1 MNINV
6 ESLLYDSLAGTTLGT
21 IVPNNN
27 RPSQNAGGAGPI
39 TLYYYSWAKMHFV
52 IHGWNCA

>member
-6 ESLLYDSLAGTTLGT
+6 ESMLFDSLAGATLGT

-27 RPSQNAGGAGPI
+27 RPSQNVGGAGPI
-39 TLYYYSWAKMHFV
+39 ILYYYS
-52 IHGWNCA
+52 

>member
-6 ESLLYDSLAGTTLGT
+6 ESLLSNSLAGTTLGT

-27 RPSQNAGGAGPI
+27 CSSQNACGAGPI
-39 TLYYYSWAKMHFV
+39 TLYYYS
-52 IHGWNCA
+52 